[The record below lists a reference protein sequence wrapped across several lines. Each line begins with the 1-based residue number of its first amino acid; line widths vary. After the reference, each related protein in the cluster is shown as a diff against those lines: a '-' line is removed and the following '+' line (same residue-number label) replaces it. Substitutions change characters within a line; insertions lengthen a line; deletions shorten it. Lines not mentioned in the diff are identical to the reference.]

1 MPILVE
7 NVLEKSQLGKLD
19 SSSVKKLNEA
29 IEQEVSTHKKQIEK
43 ETSAKFERMVESI
56 TVKFSS
62 QVDKAIMES
71 VTGRVGVEIN
81 EKLVEVITGVVNILE
96 SAGIYNT
103 EKTKVL
109 TNQLREANK
118 NLEDAY
124 SERETVR
131 ELLDEEKKVNYILQR
146 LTGTK
151 PEIVNAALDYFKDKD
166 MIDVQDEIDAFV
178 EGDFKNLLHNDSDT
192 FTDGLSEIT
201 LDQVDDALRDI
212 SSEKTDRGMQAKFE
226 AIGKGL
232 KPQTG
237 TGRNRTPTINLN
249 AVVESAEEGG
259 YSEDDT
265 GLAMNQIRNFRDLGY
280 NFR

>member
-1 MPILVE
+1 MATILVE
-7 NVLEKSQLGKLD
+7 NVLDKSLVGKLD
-19 SSSVKKLNEA
+19 SVSVKKLNEA
-29 IEQEVSTHKKQIEK
+29 IDQELSAHKKQIEK
-43 ETSAKFERMVESI
+43 DTSAKFEKMVESI
-56 TVKFSS
+56 TAKFSV
-62 QVDKAIMES
+62 QVDKAITES
-71 VTGRVGVEIN
+71 VQGRVGSEIN
-81 EKLVEVITGVVNILE
+81 DKLIEVMTGVVNMLE

-124 SERETVR
+124 RERETVR
-131 ELLDEEKKVNYILQR
+131 GMLDEEKKVNYILQR

-151 PEIVNAALDYFKDKD
+151 PEVVNAALDYFKDKD

-178 EGDFKNLLHNDSDT
+178 EGDFKNLLHNDNDT

-212 SSEKTDRGMQAKFE
+212 STEKNERGMQAKFE

-232 KPQTG
+232 KPQSG
-237 TGRNRTPTINLN
+237 TGRSRTPTVNLN
-249 AVVESAEEGG
+249 AMVESQEEG

-265 GLAMNQIRNFRDLGY
+265 GLAMNQIKNFRDLGY